1 MEEYHGENEN
11 TLQDRYLIFS
21 VGGTSYALEITY
33 VVEIVELMQATPVP
47 YMPNYMTGI
56 INLRGWV
63 IPVMDARARFSYEP
77 CEYTDRACIIV
88 IEDEG
93 VAIGLLVDA
102 VSEVTDIMRDEIVA
116 PPTVENS
123 TSQRFIKGIG
133 RARNEVQLIIDCNDL
148 LEM

>member
-1 MEEYHGENEN
+1 MEEYISENES

-21 VGGTSYALEITY
+21 VGGTNYALEITY
-33 VVEIVELMQATPVP
+33 VVEIIEVMKPTPVP
-47 YMPNYMTGI
+47 YVPEYLAGI
-56 INLRGWV
+56 INLRGGI
-63 IPVMDARARFSYEP
+63 IPVMDARERFSYEP

-88 IEDEG
+88 IEDDG

-102 VSEVTDIMRDEIVA
+102 VNEVTDISRDEIVA
-116 PPTVENS
+116 PPMVENS

-133 RARNEVQLIIDCNDL
+133 KAKNEVQLIIDCNDL